1 VNKLVSG
8 SRKWLLLIIIA
19 VIVFAADQ
27 VTKQLVIGSIPLNTG
42 IEVIPGFF
50 DLAHVRNPGVAFGMM
65 SGSAWS
71 FQRTFFILLSL
82 AAMAAVLWVIYSS
95 AGIELAL
102 LAGYCLFFGGAL
114 GNLIDRVRFGEVIDF
129 LDVHWGNVHWPAFNV
144 ADSALCVGASLFL
157 IHFIFKKNNES

>member
-1 VNKLVSG
+1 MNKLISG

-19 VIVFAADQ
+19 VIVFTADQ
-27 VTKQLVIGSIPLNTG
+27 VTKQLVIESIPLHTG

-65 SGSAWS
+65 SGNAWS

-82 AAMAAVLWVIYSS
+82 AAMAAILWVIYSS
-95 AGIELAL
+95 AAIELSL
-102 LAGYCLFFGGAL
+102 LAGYCLFFGGAS

-129 LDVHWGNVHWPAFNV
+129 LDVHWANVHWPAFNV
-144 ADSALCVGASLFL
+144 AVSALCVGVGLFL

>member
-1 VNKLVSG
+1 
-8 SRKWLLLIIIA
+8 
-19 VIVFAADQ
+19 VIVFTADQ
-27 VTKQLVIGSIPLNTG
+27 VTKQLVIESIPLHTG

-65 SGSAWS
+65 AGNAWS

-82 AAMAAVLWVIYSS
+82 AAIAAILWVIYSS
-95 AGIELAL
+95 AAIELSL
-102 LAGYCLFFGGAL
+102 LAGYCLFFGGAS

-144 ADSALCVGASLFL
+144 ADSALCVGVGLFL